1 MAVTEDDVRRGL
13 AALGV
18 HPADARLG
26 AIAAV
31 FEQNMA
37 MVATVMAAPLR
48 PRCENA
54 PVWSLPPEDRE

>member
-18 HPADARLG
+18 SPDEKRLG

-31 FEQNMA
+31 LEQNMVL
-37 MVATVMAAPLR
+37 VATVMAAPLR

-54 PVWSLPPEDRE
+54 PVWSVPAEADE

>member
-1 MAVTEDDVRRGL
+1 MAVTEDDVRQGL

-18 HPADARLG
+18 TPAEERLG
-26 AIAAV
+26 AIAAGL
-31 FEQNMA
+31 EQNMA

-54 PVWSLPPEDRE
+54 PVWMLPPEEDE